1 MTKVEL
7 IELLNT
13 LPDDAIIRVYDHTGA
28 ITYCTE
34 VNRIWGMHTDGKNV
48 YLLK

>member
-13 LPDDAIIRVYDHTGA
+13 LPDDAIIRVYDHNGA
-28 ITYCTE
+28 ITYCTGF
-34 VNRIWGMHTDGKNV
+34 NRIWGMHTEGKKV

>member
-1 MTKVEL
+1 MTKTEL

-13 LPDDAIIRVYDHTGA
+13 LPDDTIIQVYDNTGA
-28 ITYCTE
+28 ITYCTGLDS
-34 VNRIWGMHTDGKNV
+34 ICGMHTEGKKV

>member
-13 LPDDAIIRVYDHTGA
+13 LPDDAIIQVYDHTGA

>member
-1 MTKVEL
+1 MTKAEL

-13 LPDDAIIRVYDHTGA
+13 LPDDAIIQVYDNTGA
-28 ITYCTE
+28 ITYCN
-34 VNRIWGMHTDGKNV
+34 VLDRICGMHTEGKKV

>member
-13 LPDDAIIRVYDHTGA
+13 LPDDAIIQVYDNTGA
-28 ITYCTE
+28 IAYCTGLD
-34 VNRIWGMHTDGKNV
+34 RICGMHTEGKNV
-48 YLLK
+48 YLLR

>member
-13 LPDDAIIRVYDHTGA
+13 LPDDAIIRVYDHNGA

-34 VNRIWGMHTDGKNV
+34 VNRIWGMHTEGKKV

>member
-1 MTKVEL
+1 MTKTEL

-13 LPDDAIIRVYDHTGA
+13 LPDDAIIRVYDHNGA
-28 ITYCTE
+28 ITYCTGF
-34 VNRIWGMHTDGKNV
+34 NRIWGMHTEGKKV

>member
-13 LPDDAIIRVYDHTGA
+13 LPDDAIIQVYDNTGA
-28 ITYCTE
+28 ITHCTE
-34 VNRIWGMHTDGKNV
+34 VNRIWGMHTEGKKV
-48 YLLK
+48 YLLR

>member
-1 MTKVEL
+1 MTKAKL

-13 LPDDAIIRVYDHTGA
+13 LPDDAIVQVYDHTGA

-34 VNRIWGMHTDGKNV
+34 VNRIWNMRIEDKKV
-48 YLLK
+48 YLLR